1 MHRRVHAVLLAAGWV
16 LVGTLSVRD
25 ADGWREV
32 PHATRP
38 YETRESCEAARALLR
53 TKALDDG
60 YAVSDDLRC
69 VSESEPK

>member
-1 MHRRVHAVLLAAGWV
+1 MRRSARAVV
-16 LVGTLSVRD
+16 LVVGWALVGNLSVRD
-25 ADGWREV
+25 TDGWREV
-32 PHATRP
+32 PHATHP

-69 VSESEPK
+69 VSDSDAK